1 LSDKIFK
8 YTTVFFAI
16 TSIILL
22 TVIIYITKPDTD
34 LDKIKSASKDFAF
47 YYTNYDYTKAQDYY
61 DNMIYL
67 TTDQLQSDFK
77 QQDNATNLKIMK
89 SMEVS
94 SSSNL
99 EDLICTKINSNT
111 AKAVAFLT
119 VKTKGKGSDTRESK
133 AVLYMLLK
141 KVKGTWKVS
150 TLEPY

>member
-8 YTTVFFAI
+8 YTTVFFAVI
-16 TSIILL
+16 SIFLLTILL
-22 TVIIYITKPDTD
+22 YMTRPDSD
-34 LDKIKSASKDFAF
+34 IDKLTSASKDFAF

-67 TTDQLQSDFK
+67 TTGQLQTDFK
-77 QQDNATNLKIMK
+77 QQDNAANLRIMK

-94 SSSNL
+94 SSSSL
-99 EDLICTKINSNT
+99 DDLICTKINSNT

-119 VKTKGKGSDTRESK
+119 VKTKSKGSDTRESK

-141 KVKGTWKVS
+141 KVNGTWKVS

>member
-1 LSDKIFK
+1 MSDKIFK

-22 TVIIYITKPDTD
+22 TAIIYITKPDGD

-77 QQDNATNLKIMK
+77 QQDNATNIKIMK
-89 SMEVS
+89 QMEVS
-94 SSSNL
+94 SSSDIN
-99 EDLICTKINSNT
+99 DIIFTKVNSYT

-119 VKTKGKGSDTRESK
+119 VKTKSKGNDTRESK

-141 KVKGTWKVS
+141 KVNGTWKVS